1 MGGQAVEDPAG
12 RRSSKLMGEREVS
25 EDMPT
30 KERLFRN
37 VCHFAQEF
45 LILVVVDQAVYL
57 IGACRVLLPG
67 Y

>member
-1 MGGQAVEDPAG
+1 MGGQAVEDLTG

-25 EDMPT
+25 EDMLT
-30 KERLFRN
+30 KDRLFRK
-37 VCHFAQEF
+37 VCHFAHEF

-67 Y
+67 S